1 MKYEK
6 SPLDSFLQQ
15 RISNNAEELKNT
27 LNETLQM
34 EQACLEQI
42 CLSINLC
49 KKNIAV
55 CEELIK
61 SSSIVSLSIYETR
74 KSAFTDNLTIWNTM
88 GHIQMT
94 SIEMKEYLKRL
105 SVKNID
111 DWEQRAVIKSAYT
124 AIYETSKK
132 LVDTTGD
139 IIRFIKR
146 CFPSYD
152 YGVFAAARKELAKF
166 REENTAEL
174 TRVRKGIDAH
184 RDVEVSAQIDII
196 ERLHLADA
204 VQLITE
210 YGNIVN
216 KLGNVTN
223 PIIEL
228 GIKRLQRCF

>member
-74 KSAFTDNLTIWNTM
+74 KSAFTENLFKFYSKIILWQRYASWFRAYRPCI
-88 GHIQMT
+88 HSQW
-94 SIEMKEYLKRL
+94 
-105 SVKNID
+105 SV
-111 DWEQRAVIKSAYT
+111 S
-124 AIYETSKK
+124 
-132 LVDTTGD
+132 
-139 IIRFIKR
+139 
-146 CFPSYD
+146 
-152 YGVFAAARKELAKF
+152 
-166 REENTAEL
+166 
-174 TRVRKGIDAH
+174 
-184 RDVEVSAQIDII
+184 
-196 ERLHLADA
+196 
-204 VQLITE
+204 
-210 YGNIVN
+210 
-216 KLGNVTN
+216 
-223 PIIEL
+223 
-228 GIKRLQRCF
+228 